1 MSSERNRRRAL
12 PVQEL
17 SGLDLQPSKPLLILH
32 LTPTLAP
39 LNVIISITQRVEYQ
53 GPFFFFFEDK
63 GGIKDGRRLA
73 LYWGGRGTPLQ

>member
-39 LNVIISITQRVEYQ
+39 LNVIISITQRMEYQ
-53 GPFFFFFEDK
+53 GPFFFFL
-63 GGIKDGRRLA
+63 IPHTQLISLA
-73 LYWGGRGTPLQ
+73 FFGQD